1 MINLGC
7 AIAII
12 GAVLAALVAGIGS
25 AKGVGLVG
33 EAAAGVVSEDPSK
46 FSKLLILQLLPGTQG
61 LYGLLT
67 AVLVLNQLGVLGGN
81 PATLTV
87 AQGLGYFG
95 ACLPIM
101 IVGYFS
107 AIAQA
112 KTAAAGVGVV
122 AEDPAK
128 FSKVL
133 VLQLLPGTQGLYG
146 LLTAVLALSQLGV
159 LGGSALELSL
169 SQGIAY
175 FAACMPIMIVG
186 YFSAI
191 AQARAAVA
199 GVGIVAKNPSQ
210 NGKAITMAAMVETYA
225 ILALLV
231 SILVVNGL
239 K

>member
-7 AIAII
+7 AIAIV

-81 PATLTV
+81 PAELTV
-87 AQGLGYFG
+87 AQGLAYLG

-112 KTAAAGVGVV
+112 KTAAAGVSVV
-122 AEDPAK
+122 AKKPD
-128 FSKVL
+128 
-133 VLQLLPGTQGLYG
+133 
-146 LLTAVLALSQLGV
+146 
-159 LGGSALELSL
+159 
-169 SQGIAY
+169 
-175 FAACMPIMIVG
+175 
-186 YFSAI
+186 
-191 AQARAAVA
+191 
-199 GVGIVAKNPSQ
+199 Q
-210 NGKAITMAAMVETYA
+210 NGKAITMSAMVETYA

-231 SILVVNGL
+231 SILVINGL